1 MVSKKAAAFVATAA
15 LAVPAVAQATHE
27 TGKLGAP
34 GQVCKPLHQAQKTQ
48 LAAFKAQTPAPDKQA
63 VKAFRREQ
71 RAAYKGCIKAA
82 AKARSQDK
90 SQNENENHGEA
101 KGKQKQHS

>member
-1 MVSKKAAAFVATAA
+1 MVSKKAAALMATAA

-34 GQVCKPLHQAQKTQ
+34 GQVCKPLHKAQKAQ
-48 LAAFKAQTPAPDKQA
+48 LAAFRAQDPAPDKQA
-63 VKAFRREQ
+63 VRAFRREQ
-71 RAAYKGCIKAA
+71 RAAYKGCIQAA

-90 SQNENENHGEA
+90 SQDENENKTQG
-101 KGKQKQHS
+101 KGHSKQHS